1 MPMKP
6 IAVSRRKNY
15 GGTTLVN
22 TKYSPMETITLAKDA
37 DTTSC
42 SAVLEY
48 RRNLLTTA
56 GLLPKPLQLT
66 LPDWDAAAA
75 KEVGRKPPLVVI
87 STNRAKWIKDGMA
100 AADLQP
106 PSEKPFDNASD
117 LRALAAKA
125 GQTISAPIYS
135 PSRIGDAGERG
146 IYIVVHA
153 SEYTKYKKTVVHDD
167 ITIVG
172 WEFETPRTLTRTDK
186 RTQRDMH
193 KMWLTGFGASRFA
206 ALSFCKQL
214 RTAALAAAE
223 ESEKEDTTVWNY
235 AWLFDDNVVALDGFA
250 GYQAVETEMA
260 SLEAMG
266 STQACA
272 GFHGGTVAETQ
283 AEITAWATRELAA
296 RRGKQAAKLPKPS
309 RPGLLQQ
316 AVLWNIDYLA
326 EQKLNVGLVYV
337 NSAEDVSLVNYF
349 DANDTPYLYYKSIPI
364 KKELPKNDS
373 GALKVKYSRDLL
385 TAWLTHME
393 GLAPAEAVKP
403 PPPPPP
409 IVVQAETADGGE
421 QTLANFVV
429 NHVLPKSSDL
439 KSQAGKIDLQNNAKC
454 QAVEQLTAQ
463 AVKDDCV
470 NEATLKLIFSDADQ
484 VVEQISEAGA

>member
-6 IAVSRRKNY
+6 IAVTRRKNY

-22 TKYSPMETITLAKDA
+22 TKYSPMETITLAKEA

-42 SAVLEY
+42 SGILEY
-48 RRNLLTTA
+48 RRKLLTTA
-56 GLLPKPLQLT
+56 GLLPKTLKLT

-87 STNRAKWIKDGMA
+87 STNRANWIKDGLA
-100 AADLQP
+100 AAEAQP
-106 PSEKPFDNASD
+106 SSEKPFENASD
-117 LRALAAKA
+117 LRALTARS
-125 GQTISAPIYS
+125 GQRFSPPIYC
-135 PSRIGDAGERG
+135 PSRIGDAGKRG
-146 IYIVVHA
+146 VYIVVHA
-153 SEYTKYKKTVVHDD
+153 SEYAKYKKLISSDK

-172 WEFETPRTLTRTDK
+172 WEFETPRT
-186 RTQRDMH
+186 QRDMR

-206 ALSFCKQL
+206 ALTFCKQL

-223 ESEKEDTTVWNY
+223 ESEEEDTTVWKY
-235 AWLFDDNVVALDGFA
+235 AWLFDDNVVALGGFA
-250 GYQAVETEMA
+250 GYQAVEGAMD
-260 SLEAMG
+260 EAALVHG
-266 STQACA
+266 GPYACA

-283 AEITAWATRELAA
+283 GEISAWATRELAA
-296 RRGKQAAKLPKPS
+296 RRGKQAAKLPKPIH
-309 RPGLLQQ
+309 PGLLQQ
-316 AVLWNIDYLA
+316 AVLWNIGYLT
-326 EQKLNVGLVYV
+326 EQNLNVGLVYV

-364 KKELPKNDS
+364 KKEMAKNDS

-393 GLAPAEAVKP
+393 SLAPTEAEKP

-429 NHVLPKSSDL
+429 KHVLPKSSDV

-484 VVEQISEAGA
+484 VVEQISAGA